1 MADSE
6 MLEYAT
12 EQPSVAAN
20 TSVIP
25 LNADAEMPLRSSG
38 SGAEPDAATEHIA
51 VEAEASMS
59 MEDIVT
65 ELSAHSTDNA
75 RDVINAAQTILK
87 GKKKDIRDLCHAWG
101 VQLTSQKRHRPTETI
116 KQELKMSLTKRA
128 LELKRKTDASAG
140 EIAEP
145 PDISASASNFPDL
158 FGAPDELLCASL
170 RWAHSNASDP
180 DVAAWLEACRHW
192 DAAIAAGES
201 TGRAKRRKLCKDHG
215 IALTIA
221 MQSSGDD
228 ARAERTQQVRQELAD
243 RIKLIRDNRAAF
255 VSFRKKQSQDTPTT
269 GMLQRGR
276 SPIEAR
282 TPESKPLQQS
292 KTVPD
297 VAADHAR

>member
-65 ELSAHSTDNA
+65 ELSAHSTDDA

-87 GKKKDIRDLCHAWG
+87 GNQKDIRNLCHAWG
-101 VQLTSQKRHRPTETI
+101 VQLKSQKRHRPTETI

-243 RIKLIRDNRAAF
+243 RIKLIRDNRAKEQ
-255 VSFRKKQSQDTPTT
+255 RQDTPTT
-269 GMLQRGR
+269 GMLQSGR
-276 SPIEAR
+276 APIEAR
-282 TPESKPLQQS
+282 TPGSKPWQQS
-292 KTVPD
+292 KE
-297 VAADHAR
+297 AQKS